1 MCVLQ
6 KWEGKLLQLK
16 KKKKKKV
23 VLCSETIVGGNHAEF
38 MEKRCKKVKSN
49 ICWKNKHTYS

>member
-6 KWEGKLLQLK
+6 KWEGKLLQL

-38 MEKRCKKVKSN
+38 MQKKM
-49 ICWKNKHTYS
+49 